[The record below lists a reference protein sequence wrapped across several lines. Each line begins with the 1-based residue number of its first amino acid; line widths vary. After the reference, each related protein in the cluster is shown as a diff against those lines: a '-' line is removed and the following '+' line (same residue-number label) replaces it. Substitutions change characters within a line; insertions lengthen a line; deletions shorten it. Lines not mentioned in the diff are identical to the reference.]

1 MMDLKVVG
9 IQSIPN
15 YKQDSTSP
23 KEGSRKKEKA
33 VSFSEV
39 LKNAMKQ

>member
-1 MMDLKVVG
+1 MDLKVTS
-9 IQSIPN
+9 IQAIPN
-15 YKQDSTSP
+15 YKQESPSP
-23 KEGSRKKEKA
+23 KDGSRKKEKA